1 MQVSARFRW
10 KNRTGILI
18 FFRFWMDIC
27 SYYPFFCRI
36 VFPLHQKRSLLCRKD
51 LFLYEIGYQNLHKTY
66 SCVPAPAWSVTISL
80 MEATKPASDCIS
92 LGIISLVA

>member
-51 LFLYEIGYQNLHKTY
+51 LFFMKLVIKIYTRLTPVCLH
-66 SCVPAPAWSVTISL
+66 L
-80 MEATKPASDCIS
+80 H
-92 LGIISLVA
+92 GR